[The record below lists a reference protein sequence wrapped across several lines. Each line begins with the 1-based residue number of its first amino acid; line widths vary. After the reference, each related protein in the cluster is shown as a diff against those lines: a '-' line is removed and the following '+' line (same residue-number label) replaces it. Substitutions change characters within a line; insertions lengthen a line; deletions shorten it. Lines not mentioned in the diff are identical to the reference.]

1 MTNQILKNYKRF
13 LEAKRKELLPT
24 SADRE
29 EIQIEKAADE
39 FDQLQLAMNR
49 ELAIATL
56 DREASL
62 LRAVESALVRIRD
75 GSFGTCLLCE
85 EEIPEKRLKAL
96 PWAAYCV
103 NCQQILEAAE
113 GRRSARR
120 RARRPARA
128 RLSLRLSLDP
138 SRRRH

>member
-1 MTNQILKNYKRF
+1 MTNQVLKNYKRL

-62 LRAVESALVRIRD
+62 LRAVVSALARIED

-85 EEIPEKRLKAL
+85 EEIPEKRIKAL

-103 NCQQILEAAE
+103 NCQQILEQQKAD
-113 GRRSARR
+113 GQ
-120 RARRPARA
+120 
-128 RLSLRLSLDP
+128 LDEE
-138 SRRRH
+138 HEDALALA

>member
-1 MTNQILKNYKRF
+1 MTNQELKNYKRV

-62 LRAVESALVRIRD
+62 LKNVESALARIEH
-75 GSFGTCLLCE
+75 GGFGTCLLCE
-85 EEIPEKRLKAL
+85 EDIPEKRLKAL

-103 NCQQILEAAE
+103 PCQEMLEQQKAD
-113 GRRSARR
+113 GQ
-120 RARRPARA
+120 
-128 RLSLRLSLDP
+128 LDEE
-138 SRRRH
+138 HEDALAMA

>member
-1 MTNQILKNYKRF
+1 VEKNKMTNQEIKNYKRV

-49 ELAIATL
+49 ELAICNL

-62 LRAVESALVRIRD
+62 LRSVEAALGRIKN
-75 GSFGTCLLCE
+75 GHFGTCLLCE
-85 EEIPEKRLKAL
+85 EDIPEKRLKAL

-103 NCQQILEAAE
+103 PCQELLDQQKADGQINEEHEEAFA
-113 GRRSARR
+113 A
-120 RARRPARA
+120 A
-128 RLSLRLSLDP
+128 
-138 SRRRH
+138 

>member
-1 MTNQILKNYKRF
+1 MLNQEIKNYKRV
-13 LEAKRKELLPT
+13 LEAKRKDLLPT

-62 LRAVESALVRIRD
+62 LRSVESALARIEH
-75 GSFGTCLLCE
+75 GGFGTCLLCE
-85 EEIPEKRLKAL
+85 EDIPEKMAEKSHGDRHCVPCQEMLEQQKADGQPNEEHEDML
-96 PWAAYCV
+96 A
-103 NCQQILEAAE
+103 Q
-113 GRRSARR
+113 
-120 RARRPARA
+120 
-128 RLSLRLSLDP
+128 
-138 SRRRH
+138 

>member
-1 MTNQILKNYKRF
+1 MLNQEIKNYKRV
-13 LEAKRKELLPT
+13 LEAKRKDLLPT

-62 LRAVESALVRIRD
+62 LRSVEAALARIEH
-75 GSFGTCLLCE
+75 GGFGTCLLCE
-85 EEIPEKRLKAL
+85 EDIPEKRLKAL

-103 NCQQILEAAE
+103 PCQEMLEQQKADGQPNEEHEDMLAM
-113 GRRSARR
+113 A
-120 RARRPARA
+120 
-128 RLSLRLSLDP
+128 
-138 SRRRH
+138 

>member
-1 MTNQILKNYKRF
+1 MTNQELKNYKRV
-13 LEAKRKELLPT
+13 LEAKRKQLLPT

-62 LRAVESALVRIRD
+62 LRSVESALARIEH
-75 GSFGTCLLCE
+75 GGFGTCLLCE
-85 EEIPEKRLKAL
+85 EDIPEKRLKAL

-103 NCQQILEAAE
+103 PCQEMLEQQKAD
-113 GRRSARR
+113 GQ
-120 RARRPARA
+120 
-128 RLSLRLSLDP
+128 LDEE
-138 SRRRH
+138 HEDALAMA

>member
-1 MTNQILKNYKRF
+1 MTNQELKNYKRV

-62 LRAVESALVRIRD
+62 LRSVEAALARIEHGD
-75 GSFGTCLLCE
+75 YGTCLLCE
-85 EEIPEKRLKAL
+85 EDIPEKRLKAL
-96 PWAAYCV
+96 AWAAYCV
-103 NCQQILEAAE
+103 PCQEMLEQQKAD
-113 GRRSARR
+113 GQ
-120 RARRPARA
+120 
-128 RLSLRLSLDP
+128 LDEEQEDALALA
-138 SRRRH
+138 

>member
-1 MTNQILKNYKRF
+1 MTNQELKTYKRV

-62 LRAVESALVRIRD
+62 LKNVESALVRIER
-75 GSFGTCLLCE
+75 GGFGTCLLCE
-85 EEIPEKRLKAL
+85 EDIPEKRLKAL

-103 NCQQILEAAE
+103 PCQEMLEQQKAD
-113 GRRSARR
+113 GQ
-120 RARRPARA
+120 
-128 RLSLRLSLDP
+128 LDEE
-138 SRRRH
+138 HEDALAMA

>member
-1 MTNQILKNYKRF
+1 MTNQELKNYKRV

-62 LRAVESALVRIRD
+62 LKHVESALTRIAR
-75 GSFGTCLLCE
+75 GGFGTCLLCE
-85 EEIPEKRLKAL
+85 EDIPEKRLKAL

-103 NCQQILEAAE
+103 PCQEMLEQQKADGQMDEEHEDAL
-113 GRRSARR
+113 AM
-120 RARRPARA
+120 A
-128 RLSLRLSLDP
+128 
-138 SRRRH
+138 